1 MFDFVFLPLVFK
13 YLLLYKEPFSH
24 KNTAFEQFNN
34 RWIQKFG
41 IKWLLFINDVL
52 VVISNYLK
60 VTCLLFKD
68 LKFPHLDIFICMIEV
83 DITVIVNIENS
94 TIQL

>member
-1 MFDFVFLPLVFK
+1 
-13 YLLLYKEPFSH
+13 
-24 KNTAFEQFNN
+24 
-34 RWIQKFG
+34 
-41 IKWLLFINDVL
+41 
-52 VVISNYLK
+52 VISNYLK

-68 LKFPHLDIFICMIEV
+68 LKFPHLDVFICMIEV